1 MTAQSNRKVV
11 NLTKKGRSINF
22 GDYLFL
28 PKNSLAFTT
37 LTDAQKQAI
46 KNIEEYWTNRV
57 RNFRNWKFQKHWSSK
72 KESISSR
79 LDGYTFKSLKG
90 NNNSKSI
97 QNFVRLFLRDKEFR
111 KKFEVILWD
120 QFEKDPV
127 DPIMGLLQYLDHTD
141 KKQLLIEIFP
151 YVVSGRV
158 HVIEKEL
165 ISFYFTFINEFSI
178 SYAIRVGLIHFRD
191 LKNQDPIEKEE
202 VIAILNELISE
213 FKKEPEK
220 NWRLWC
226 TKCDVNLIK
235 KGIALDCPAD
245 GVFYECP
252 SCNYRIVS
260 FKKRGVD

>member
-1 MTAQSNRKVV
+1 LVANRKVV
-11 NLTKKGRSINF
+11 NSTKKGSPINF
-22 GDYLFL
+22 RDYLFR

-46 KNIEEYWTNRV
+46 KNIEEYWINRV
-57 RNFRNWKFQKHWSSK
+57 RNFRNWKFQKHWSYK

-120 QFEKDPV
+120 QYEKDPV
-127 DPIMGLLQYLDHTD
+127 DPRMELLQYSDPTD
-141 KKQLLIEIFP
+141 NKQLLIEIFP

-158 HVIEKEL
+158 YVIEKEL

-202 VIAILNELISE
+202 VIAILNDLISE
-213 FKKEPEK
+213 FKKEREEK
-220 NWRLWC
+220 PRLWC
-226 TKCDVNLIK
+226 TKCDVDLIK
-235 KGIALDCPAD
+235 KGIALDCPED
-245 GVFYECP
+245 GIFYECP

-260 FKKRGVD
+260 FKKRG